1 MSHVHLTL
9 DDELISYLRSV
20 SLREPE
26 VMARLR
32 AETAP
37 LPKAR
42 MQITPE
48 QGQFMGL
55 LVRLLGA
62 RKAIEIGVFTGYSA
76 LAVARALP
84 EDGRVIACDVSEEW
98 TAIARRYWREA
109 GVEHKIDLRLKPAL
123 ETIEE
128 LIAAG
133 GAGTF
138 DFAFIDADK
147 ANYRNYFEGAL
158 KLLRR
163 GGLIAVDNVLWSRRV
178 LNQKDPDADT
188 RAIQNFNRDI
198 AADDRVDLC
207 LLPIGDGLTL
217 ALKR

>member
-84 EDGRVIACDVSEEW
+84 EDGLVIACDVSEEW

-133 GAGTF
+133 GAGKF

-188 RAIQNFNRDI
+188 RAIQDFNRGI

>member
-188 RAIQNFNRDI
+188 RAIQDFNRGI